1 MNVSPRRPIFNRRPE
16 NNLYRIFLWAVLII
30 VGLWLVAS
38 VSRGTVKPVGEPIP
52 TPTRAAESYS
62 NEGDAHFTAGNLASA
77 IAAYRKAL
85 ELDPQNAALW
95 AKLAQIQTYYSSL
108 LTTDDARHETLTD
121 ALKSIDEA
129 KALAPDDSTVA
140 ATRAFVLDWNAS
152 SAAST
157 AEAPGL
163 LVEAEQEAVR
173 ALQLDNTNTL
183 ALAYYA
189 EILIDQQKITQAEQY
204 MSQAL
209 DRGQDLVDVHRV
221 YAYLLEN
228 EGLYLQAIQEYDR
241 ATQIAPNLTFLYLRA
256 GLNYRQLAFNS
267 TIEEQQKA
275 LYDKSLEYFAKAAKI
290 NEQLGVKDPAPYIS
304 IAKTYT
310 QLGEFYAAGRNLQK
324 ALEFAPS
331 NPDVYGQLGIVFQR
345 SRNYEGAIPA
355 LKCAIMGCSAEES
368 CIAAYGD
375 KCGPGET
382 GAEVIGMGL
391 SPGTAV
397 YYYTYVSMLA
407 ALSRPKDN
415 KCPEALAVIAEMRA
429 SELGKD
435 PLVNQILTENEN
447 ICALVGSGIIV
458 SQLTPTPAPTSLTP
472 QPTQPRETPTATPTY
487 QP

>member
-16 NNLYRIFLWAVLII
+16 NNLYRSFLWLILII
-30 VGLWLVAS
+30 AGLWLLANL
-38 VSRGTVKPVGEPIP
+38 SRGTVKPVGEPIP
-52 TPTRAAESYS
+52 TATRAAASYS
-62 NEGDAHFTAGNLASA
+62 IEGDAHFTAGNLNAA
-77 IAAYRKAL
+77 IAAYRQAL

-95 AKLAQIQTYYSSL
+95 AKLAQIQTYSSSL
-108 LTTDDARHETLTD
+108 LTTDEARREALTD
-121 ALKSIDEA
+121 ALKSIDQA

-152 SAAST
+152 PVISGDRAA
-157 AEAPGL
+157 AL

-173 ALQLDNTNTL
+173 ALQFDNTNTL

-189 EILIDQQKITQAEQY
+189 EILIDQQKLTQAEQN
-204 MSQAL
+204 MTQAL
-209 DRGQDLVDVHRV
+209 ESGQDLVDVHRV
-221 YAYLLEN
+221 YAYLLET
-228 EGLYLQAIQEYDR
+228 EGLYNQAIEEYDK
-241 ATQIAPNLTFLYLRA
+241 AIQIAPNLTFLYLRA

-267 TIEEQQKA
+267 TIEEQQAA

-290 NEQLGVKDPAPYIS
+290 NEQLGVKDPGPYIS
-304 IAKTYT
+304 ISKTYT
-310 QLGEFYAAGRNLQK
+310 QLGEFYVSGLNLQK

-345 SRNYEGAIPA
+345 SRNFEGAIPA
-355 LKCAIMGCSAEES
+355 LKCAIKGCTAAES
-368 CIAAYGD
+368 CDARGG
-375 KCGPGET
+375 CNPGET
-382 GAEVIGMGL
+382 GTEVQGMGL

-429 SELGKD
+429 TEIGQD

-447 ICALVGSGIIV
+447 ICALVGTGIVV
-458 SQLTPTPAPTSLTP
+458 SELTPTPAPTSLTP
-472 QPTQPRETPTATPTY
+472 QPTQPRETPTATPTI